1 MSQWSWAGAA
11 CGLVFAAGL
20 LLAVVGMPVRRRPR
34 LDARLAPY
42 LLDAPRPSLLLTRW
56 GGQPTGG
63 ARRWLAPGLRRAGS
77 LVDSALGGAA
87 SVRRRLERAGLPPD
101 VEAFRAEQVL
111 WGAGAGLLAAL
122 LASLLWWRRGSS
134 IASLVVLVLCA
145 VAVGVIARDQLLSRA
160 VRRRELRIMNEFPT
174 IAELLA
180 LAVTAGE
187 GAPAALERVARLSSG
202 ELSGELTECLARA
215 RAGASLP
222 TALQGL
228 ADRTG
233 LATLAR
239 FVDGIIVAVE
249 RGTPLAEVLRA
260 QAQDARESGRHAVIE
275 EGGRR
280 EIAMMVPVVFL
291 VLPVTV
297 LFAIYP
303 GLSMLRL
310 SI

>member
-1 MSQWSWAGAA
+1 MSQWSWPGAL
-11 CGLVFAAGL
+11 CGLAFGAGL
-20 LLAVVGMPVRRRPR
+20 LLVLAGMPVRRRPG
-34 LDARLAPY
+34 LLARLEPY
-42 LLDAPRPSLLLTRW
+42 LLDAPRPSRLLSRW
-56 GGQPTGG
+56 GSSEPVGL
-63 ARRWLAPGLRRAGS
+63 RRWAAPALRRAGRW
-77 LVDSALGGAA
+77 VDLALGGAA

-111 WGAGAGLLAAL
+111 WGTAAGLVGAL
-122 LASLLWWRRGSS
+122 FASLLWLRRGSS
-134 IASLVVLVLCA
+134 LPSLVILVLCA
-145 VAVGVIARDQLLSRA
+145 IAIGVVARDQVLSRA

-187 GAPAALERVARLSSG
+187 GAPAALDRVARLSTG
-202 ELSGELTECLARA
+202 ELSAELSECLARA

-222 TALQGL
+222 MALQGL

-233 LATLAR
+233 LPTLAR
-239 FVDGIIVAVE
+239 FVDGIVVAVE

-260 QAQDARESGRHAVIE
+260 QAQDAREAGRHAVIE
-275 EGGRR
+275 EGGKR